1 MSTTRDLVENLTSK
15 TEILYGS
22 ENALSRGIEFMKKV
36 KIRMDIFF
44 DHKAPSIVVD
54 VRQYWDGYIN
64 IRNRGGKIRLVTDI
78 TAENLSYCKELMKIT
93 EMRHL
98 AGIKGGLAISES
110 EYMSTTVLEESHPLT
125 EVIYSNAQAL
135 VDQGRYYFEIIW
147 NNAID
152 AKDRIREIDEGIT
165 PRVTKVLDNEED
177 IVKQF
182 KYTLENSKDNS
193 IVANPGAMRM
203 IHKNFLQL
211 FGQSASRNKAMGNP
225 TRWLTTIDRESI
237 DIVNAFL
244 NMGVEVRHS
253 RTLVPIQFSIN
264 DKQIE
269 ATVEKLDDGK
279 MVQSLLVSNE
289 SVYVNHFRSVFDEL
303 WRDSVDAR
311 ERIRE
316 IEKGFE
322 IAQANIIQNPSE
334 AMDCAWNILQSAE
347 KEIIILFASANAL
360 ERWTN
365 RGLAGLLYESL
376 RRSPSLSVRMIV
388 PSGPNYESATAKI
401 MSAIPSSEITK
412 IDGNQKHDMN
422 IFVADQKECMV
433 IQVKDDNASSLA
445 QAIGTSVSSKSS
457 AFVSSYHSLIN
468 SLWMETKLYE
478 KLRIHEENQR
488 DFINIAAHEL
498 RSSIQPILGLAEIL
512 YENARMEK
520 LPATGKSALK
530 KENQTEV
537 EDSSRQRMAEIIF
550 RNAKRLRS
558 LTDAI
563 LDAASIDSGSLKLNK
578 EVFDIQ
584 EVVSTILSEGS
595 YAAESKQIQLV
606 LESAG
611 KAPVFADKT
620 RIAQVIRNLVDNAL
634 KFTDSGKIEVSLQDK
649 ADETIIQ
656 VRDTGA
662 GIDHEIL
669 PKLFQKFVKGSA
681 GGTGLGLFISKK
693 IIEAHG
699 GRIWVESKENNPAS
713 EQKQIPSG
721 TTFLVSLPK
730 ISKD

>member
-54 VRQYWDGYIN
+54 VSQYWDGYID
-64 IRNRGGKIRLVTDI
+64 IKNRGGKIRLVTDI

-152 AKDRIREIDEGIT
+152 AKDRIREIEQGIT

-177 IVKQF
+177 IVRQI
-182 KYTLENSKDNS
+182 KYTLENAKDNS
-193 IVANPGAMRM
+193 IVANPGVMRM

-211 FGQSASRNKAMGNP
+211 FGQSASRNKAVDRP

-244 NMGVEVRHS
+244 NMDIEVRHS

-360 ERWTN
+360 ERWIN
-365 RGLAGLLYESL
+365 RGLVGLLRESL
-376 RRSPSLSVRMIV
+376 RRSTLSIRMIV
-388 PSGPNYESATAKI
+388 PSGQNYESATAKI

-433 IQVKDDNASSLA
+433 IQVKDDSASSLA

-498 RSSIQPILGLAEIL
+498 RSSIQPILGLAELL
-512 YENARMEK
+512 YENAYTEK
-520 LPATGKSALK
+520 LSATGKSEL
-530 KENQTEV
+530 KENQEV
-537 EDSSRQRMAEIIF
+537 EDSSQQSMAEIIF

-578 EVFDIQ
+578 EVFDMQ

-606 LESAG
+606 FESAG
-611 KAPVFADKT
+611 KASVFADKT
-620 RIAQVIRNLVDNAL
+620 RIAQVIRNLIDNAL
-634 KFTDSGKIEVSLQDK
+634 KFTDSGKIEISLQDK

-662 GIDHEIL
+662 GIDPEIL

-699 GRIWVESKENNPAS
+699 GRIWIESKNNLASAPA
-713 EQKQIPSG
+713 G

>member
-54 VRQYWDGYIN
+54 VRQYWDGYID
-64 IRNRGGKIRLVTDI
+64 ILNRGGKIRLVTDI

-152 AKDRIREIDEGIT
+152 AKDRIREIEQGIT

-360 ERWTN
+360 ERWIN
-365 RGLAGLLYESL
+365 RGLAGLLHESL
-376 RRSPSLSVRMIV
+376 RRSALSIRMIV

-433 IQVKDDNASSLA
+433 MQVKDDSAPSLA

-498 RSSIQPILGLAEIL
+498 RSSIQPILGLAELL
-512 YENARMEK
+512 YENAYTEK
-520 LPATGKSALK
+520 LPATGKSKLK
-530 KENQTEV
+530 KEDQAV
-537 EDSSRQRMAEIIF
+537 EGPSQQSMAEIIF

-620 RIAQVIRNLVDNAL
+620 RIAQVIRNLLDNAL

-649 ADETIIQ
+649 AGETIIQ

-662 GIDHEIL
+662 GIDPEIL

-699 GRIWVESKENNPAS
+699 GRIWVESKESNHAPA
-713 EQKQIPSG
+713 G